1 MDQLLK
7 VERDSEG
14 EGAVPERA
22 SNCGGASKRHDD
34 SMKVSVD

>member
-14 EGAVPERA
+14 GAVTESA
-22 SNCGGASKRHDD
+22 SNCGGASNRHDD
-34 SMKVSVD
+34 SVKVSVD